1 MAVAKQALWEGTL
14 GIIGAGSMAQ
24 ALVSGLVGG
33 GFLSPR
39 RVWAAN
45 RQDESRLR
53 ELARWGVHATRDKAE
68 VCGRAELIVLAVK
81 PKDADEVLAELRP
94 WVTPDHAVLS
104 LMAGIPTAYIESRLG
119 GETRIVRAMPNT
131 SSAVR
136 ESATAIA
143 AGRHAGPEDVAV
155 IAALL
160 GAVGQ
165 VLIVEEEALDA
176 VTALSGSGP
185 AYVYLLL
192 ESLIEAGEAA
202 GLEREVARRLALQT
216 VYGSAKMV
224 RETERDPAELRQ
236 RVSSPGGTTVAALS
250 VLEELGF
257 RDALIRAVARAK
269 ERSRELGRA
278 WAVEGQA

>member
-1 MAVAKQALWEGTL
+1 MAKGALWEGTL

-24 ALVSGLVGG
+24 ALVGGLVGG
-33 GFLSPR
+33 GFLAPR

-45 RQDESRLR
+45 RQDDARLA
-53 ELARWGVHATRDKAE
+53 ELARWGAHTTRDKAE
-68 VCGRAELIVLAVK
+68 VCRRAELIVLAVK
-81 PKDADEVLAELRP
+81 PKDADEVLAEL
-94 WVTPDHAVLS
+94 DHQLTADHTVLS
-104 LMAGIPTAYIESRLG
+104 LMAGIPTAYIEGRLG
-119 GETRIVRAMPNT
+119 EGARVVRAMPNT

-143 AGRHAGPEDVAV
+143 SGRNASPDDIAV
-155 IAALL
+155 VAALL

-165 VLIVEEEALDA
+165 VLIVDEASLDA

-224 RETERDPAELRQ
+224 RETERDPAELRR

-250 VLEELGF
+250 VLEEHGF
-257 RDALIRAVARAK
+257 RDALIHAVARAK
-269 ERSRELGRA
+269 ERSLELGQAWVAGGRA
-278 WAVEGQA
+278 